1 MVTKRGIS
9 PNFGNLEKA
18 VKNAYFA
25 TFPTF
30 NIFHGKT
37 LDPKC
42 GRYNI
47 WKYLRQKKFDHHPK
61 ILTYDVIL
69 AQNDVILTQNGPISH
84 KMIDFDVF
92 TPLMTFMVN
101 YFNINV
107 VELMFGRF

>member
-1 MVTKRGIS
+1 MNRNYHGYSVSSLLQQIS
-9 PNFGNLEKA
+9 YF
-18 VKNAYFA
+18 KN
-25 TFPTF
+25 
-30 NIFHGKT
+30 
-37 LDPKC
+37 DV
-42 GRYNI
+42 
-47 WKYLRQKKFDHHPK
+47 